1 MKTTPKIC
9 KGTGKAKGHGCGQL
23 SNNRKFGLC
32 PSCFADWVLHTENG
46 QQWYGKQTAYKK
58 KVKKRDYKQ
67 LYLDYFHLDKTDFIA
82 CENCGKPANDI
93 HHLTFRS
100 QGGTDKIENLIAV
113 CRDCHNKAHNSKEF
127 NEKLRKIHLSKL

>member
-1 MKTTPKIC
+1 MDFVLLALQI
-9 KGTGKAKGHGCGQL
+9 GCYTQRTD
-23 SNNRKFGLC
+23 SNGIVSK
-32 PSCFADWVLHTENG
+32 LH
-46 QQWYGKQTAYKK
+46 KK

-67 LYLDYFHLDKTDFIA
+67 VYLEYFHLDKTDFIA

-100 QGGTDKIENLIAV
+100 QGGKDNIENLIAV